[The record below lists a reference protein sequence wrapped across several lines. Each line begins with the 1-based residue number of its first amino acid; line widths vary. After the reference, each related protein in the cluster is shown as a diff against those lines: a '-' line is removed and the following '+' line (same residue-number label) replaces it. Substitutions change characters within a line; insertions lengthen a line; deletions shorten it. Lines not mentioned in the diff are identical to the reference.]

1 MRTPV
6 RRKFLARLQREITKR
21 GVIDVLRKGLKH
33 EKHDLALF
41 YGTPSPGN
49 AKAKALFA
57 SLACQRAVSG
67 ERSSDSS
74 NDSTGSGKGC
84 LEPWSSSSSSL
95 RLESEFIGGR
105 RFAIGRDCGGDWR
118 RVLPFV
124 GQISRTPPRPLSH
137 PPELHCDE
145 SPMPPSPSPVKA
157 DASLLE
163 EVERQHFVC
172 SAPTGQLAHRGKL
185 RRRKNPQ
192 FGTEHAPKP
201 DEKARHRPR
210 VDLNSK
216 GSPMKCKLSP
226 RPHVKPHLMSS
237 SRRSSARL
245 RCKWVGSRH

>member
-1 MRTPV
+1 MSFLHSFPFGFRFGSI
-6 RRKFLARLQREITKR
+6 RRRISAFNWE
-21 GVIDVLRKGLKH
+21 
-33 EKHDLALF
+33 
-41 YGTPSPGN
+41 
-49 AKAKALFA
+49 
-57 SLACQRAVSG
+57 
-67 ERSSDSS
+67 
-74 NDSTGSGKGC
+74 TGSAT
-84 LEPWSSSSSSL
+84 
-95 RLESEFIGGR
+95 RESAKSARSNACAQQRIRNPFFPR
-105 RFAIGRDCGGDWR
+105 PPRNRGRDCGGDWR

-172 SAPTGQLAHRGKL
+172 SAPTGQLAHRGKW

-192 FGTEHAPKP
+192 SGTEHAPKP

-226 RPHVKPHLMSS
+226 KPHVKPHLMSS